1 MMMDTRERGWRGG
14 LGCGSL
20 GRRGLGDRCRR
31 ADKEDNRTGFLVG
44 AAFAGIG
51 GSGFEEMAVMEHS

>member
-1 MMMDTRERGWRGG
+1 MMMDTREGGWRGG

-31 ADKEDNRTGFLVG
+31 ADKEDNRQGFWSVLLLQELGG
-44 AAFAGIG
+44 ADLRRWR
-51 GSGFEEMAVMEHS
+51 